1 MCKHHYVLDQSKD
14 GWALAQCKWCKR
26 INAFQNQYK
35 SHPDPTTLAEKRDFL
50 RSAGKVVSSNHW
62 TPIARDKVIAS
73 IKTIGI
79 NKTAKKFNM
88 PVSTVGAWGKG
99 LSCNKSNRTKYQE
112 DFKRKAVATALK
124 TKNIRRT
131 AINLDIP
138 RSALQIWIKKYGE
151 EYSHL
156 RR

>member
-1 MCKHHYVLDQSKD
+1 MCKHHYVLEQPKD
-14 GWALAQCKWCKR
+14 GWSFARCKWCHR
-26 INAFQNQYK
+26 INAFKEDYK
-35 SHPDPTTLAEKRDFL
+35 SKPEPTTLAEKRDFL
-50 RSAGKVVSSNHW
+50 RSAGKTVSHHHW
-62 TPIARDKVIAS
+62 SPEERAKVIAS

-88 PVSTVGAWGKG
+88 PVSTVGKWGKG
-99 LSCNKSNRTKYQE
+99 LSCNQSNRTKYQE
-112 DFKRKAVATALK
+112 EFRKKAVAVALK

-131 AINLDIP
+131 AINLGVT

>member
-35 SHPDPTTLAEKRDFL
+35 SHPDPTTLAEKRDSL

-62 TPIARDKVIAS
+62 TPIERDKVIAS

-112 DFKRKAVATALK
+112 DFKKKAVATALK

>member
-1 MCKHHYVLDQSKD
+1 M
-14 GWALAQCKWCKR
+14 
-26 INAFQNQYK
+26 
-35 SHPDPTTLAEKRDFL
+35 

-62 TPIARDKVIAS
+62 TPIERDKVIAS

-112 DFKRKAVATALK
+112 DFKKKAVATALK

>member
-1 MCKHHYVLDQSKD
+1 MCKHHYVLNQSKD
-14 GWALAQCKWCKR
+14 GWTLARCKWCKR
-26 INAFQNQYK
+26 INAFKESYTSK
-35 SHPDPTTLAEKRDFL
+35 PELTTLAEKRDFL

-62 TPIARDKVIAS
+62 TPIERDKVIAS

-112 DFKRKAVATALK
+112 DFKKKAVATALK